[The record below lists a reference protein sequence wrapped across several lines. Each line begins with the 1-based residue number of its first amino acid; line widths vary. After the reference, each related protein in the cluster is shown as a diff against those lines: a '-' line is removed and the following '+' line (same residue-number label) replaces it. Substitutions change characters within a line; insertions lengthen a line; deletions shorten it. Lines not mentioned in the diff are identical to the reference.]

1 MLFLLVSTP
10 VEESIAL
17 RTQLLIDKVST
28 WMDSDNK
35 SLVFLFKNANVKNIG
50 EFKKC
55 MSTIKFKIY
64 QL

>member
-1 MLFLLVSTP
+1 
-10 VEESIAL
+10 
-17 RTQLLIDKVST
+17 
-28 WMDSDNK
+28 MDSDNK